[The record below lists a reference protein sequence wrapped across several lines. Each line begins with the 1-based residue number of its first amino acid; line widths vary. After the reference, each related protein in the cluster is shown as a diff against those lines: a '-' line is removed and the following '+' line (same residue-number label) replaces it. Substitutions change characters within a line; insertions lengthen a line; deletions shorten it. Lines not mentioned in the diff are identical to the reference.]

1 MNKEME
7 SMSQLKMDVWKAN
20 MDLVKY
26 GLVILTWGNVSAIDR
41 EQGIIAIKPSGLPY
55 ESMQTGY
62 ISIVDL
68 EGNKI
73 NSYLNPSS
81 DTPTHLAL
89 YKAFP
94 EIGAV
99 VHTHSTY
106 ATAFAQAGRPI
117 PCMGTTHADNF
128 YGTIPCTRSM
138 NPQNIG

>member
-1 MNKEME
+1 VNKEME